1 MPVLSKDKLAP
12 CSSMHEFGVELA
24 CVASSAIPVQSSLP
38 PPRKAR
44 LLQNQ
49 INLLNLISLISDHSC
64 LFIQSCLSPHP
75 TSQRVCTL

>member
-49 INLLNLISLISDHSC
+49 INLFNLIRGSVAWSVKHSNQQ
-64 LFIQSCLSPHP
+64 LKL
-75 TSQRVCTL
+75 